1 MVKVLGFTKDVN
13 DLEVGSMPSQRTRI
27 FHIFLSINNL
37 FYKFNFV
44 LKIILFLHGEIMGF
58 WPSKILKIFYCTTKK
73 WVFFAYGL
81 PKFSKFSPAALKK
94 CEKSVLIGIQILKF
108 NLLASNLGGNI
119 FVLSATRENLEKHK
133 NIFHRLRR
141 WKMEEIWPHGLQ
153 NFHLRRKKI

>member
-1 MVKVLGFTKDVN
+1 
-13 DLEVGSMPSQRTRI
+13 MPSQRTRI

-44 LKIILFLHGEIMGF
+44 LKIILFLHEEIMGF
-58 WPSKILKIFYCTTKK
+58 WPFKFLK
-73 WVFFAYGL
+73 FFIVPL
-81 PKFSKFSPAALKK
+81 KSEIFSPTAFRNFQNFRLRRWKK